1 MTKIDAAAGLKDDC
15 VQERKRFAPDLPA
28 EVVERLDGLFSA
40 EALDQARV
48 GRCRLPATLV
58 CASLANI

>member
-15 VQERKRFAPDLPA
+15 VQERNRFAPD
-28 EVVERLDGLFSA
+28 VVERLDGLFSA